1 MKEYEFN
8 SVLIIGVGLIGG
20 SLALALKK
28 KNIAKTI
35 IGLGRNKER
44 LIEAQRLSIID
55 EYTLSPKEVEKT
67 DLVILATPLGIFEK
81 ITKEISPFL
90 RPGCILMDVG
100 SVKQWVVKTLEK
112 IIPSGVYFIGTH
124 PIAGSDKTGFEHAK
138 GTLFKGAK
146 VIITPTDK
154 THKEALD
161 KITKMWEN
169 LGAIVEYMSPEKHDS
184 LYALMSHL
192 PHLISFC
199 LVNTVDKVDKNSIKY
214 AGSGFKDTT
223 RIAKSSPE
231 IWKDIFLLNRDNIIN
246 VLHVFLDSISEI
258 KDYLKNNLA
267 EDKIEEFILR
277 AKKLREELD

>member
-1 MKEYEFN
+1 MKECKFN
-8 SVLIIGVGLIGG
+8 SVLIIGIGLIGG
-20 SLALALKK
+20 SLALALKE
-28 KNIAKTI
+28 KNITKTI
-35 IGLGRNKER
+35 IGFGRNKER

-55 EYTLSPKEVEKT
+55 EYTLSLKEVKNT
-67 DLVILATPLGIFEK
+67 DLVVLATPLRIFEK
-81 ITKEISPFL
+81 ITREISPFMKT
-90 RPGCILMDVG
+90 GSILMDVG
-100 SVKQWVVKTLEK
+100 SVKHWVVKTLEEL
-112 IIPSGVYFIGTH
+112 IPSGVHFIGTH

-138 GTLFKGAK
+138 ANLFKGAK

-161 KITKMWEN
+161 KITKMWQN
-169 LGAIVEYMSPEKHDS
+169 VGAIVEYMSPEKHDS

-192 PHLISFC
+192 PHLLSFC
-199 LVNTVDKVDKNSIKY
+199 LVNTVDRIERNSIKY

-246 VLHVFLDSISEI
+246 VLHVFLDNIAEI
-258 KDYLKNNLA
+258 KYYLKNNEA